1 MCHRTYM
8 MVRGQLAVVD
18 SYVITAVPEI
28 KLRSTVLE
36 SSGEGINIKFCVS
49 VFRHCTGAMKKHVD
63 MQTS

>member
-1 MCHRTYM
+1 M

-36 SSGEGINIKFCVS
+36 SSNYTESSPSPK
-49 VFRHCTGAMKKHVD
+49 
-63 MQTS
+63 TSQ